1 MLTGLVC
8 TLAVVCAP
16 SISMARNFDADEL
29 AIEFAEIRPTGADV
43 TVTPGADATAAGVVL
58 DFEAG
63 KSGYPGVYL
72 MPNEGETWD
81 LSDFTCI
88 EFRVI
93 NQGEKPLYLTS
104 RIDNKGDHTKKP
116 WNSDSRRIKPGE
128 AGVIRTFFGYSYRKA
143 AFKLD
148 ASKVSKLMLFT
159 SKATENQSIKI
170 ESIKATKFKV
180 PFKSDFAPVNGELFG
195 GASSF
200 DVGQQLVTQNGA
212 MIEGG
217 ADAQP
222 LKVEFSKADQ
232 SVQFRA
238 WNARWDLRKGH
249 QLVVTLKNVG
259 RSAVS
264 PSAQAVSVGKKTTDR
279 VTVTEPIQAGQRAEI
294 IVPFMPAIPKLAGDK
309 NKFESN
315 KVEYVALYASDS
327 DQSQVLE
334 IESVVLASPAI
345 TLPEWVGQRPP
356 IEGDWVQTF
365 SEEFDGDAIDLTKW
379 NIYGPNF
386 WDKISHFSRDNVA
399 VEDGNAVL
407 TFEKRFGHHNDDPK
421 STRSNEYAT
430 GFLSTYGKWVQRY
443 GYFEARMKLP
453 EAPGLWPAFWLMPDR
468 GLDAGEQWQRQ
479 SINEDAMEFD
489 IMEYLSGWGTNR
501 FTVAF
506 HYDGYGKDHKATGAG
521 VYTAQDEEGYIT
533 TGLLWLPGLAVVYN
547 NGVEIVRWETDRI
560 STVESNIIFTFV
572 GGGWDNL
579 PIEDGELP
587 EDFEIDY
594 VRCWQLKEL
603 ASDVDGVQ
611 STQNT
616 LAAPTTPDAR

>member
-1 MLTGLVC
+1 MNYGY
-8 TLAVVCAP
+8 
-16 SISMARNFDADEL
+16 FDDANREYVITDP
-29 AIEFAEIRPTGADV
+29 R
-43 TVTPGADATAAGVVL
+43 TPAKWINYVGTL

-63 KSGYPGVYL
+63 QSGYPGVYL
-72 MPNEGETWD
+72 MPEKGASWD

-88 EFRVI
+88 EFKVL
-93 NQGEKPLYLTS
+93 NQSEKPIYLTS
-104 RIDNKGDHTKKP
+104 RVDNKGDHNLKP

-128 AGVIRTFFGYSYRKA
+128 VGVIRTFFGYSYRKA

-148 ASKVSKLMLFT
+148 ATKVSKLMLFT
-159 SKATENQSIKI
+159 GKAAENQSIKI
-170 ESIKATKFKV
+170 ESIKATKFQV
-180 PFKSDFAPVNGELFG
+180 PFKADFAPVNSELFG
-195 GASSF
+195 GSSSF
-200 DVGQQLVTQNGA
+200 DVAQQLVAENGA
-212 MIEGG
+212 TFEGG
-217 ADAQP
+217 SDRQP
-222 LKVEFSKADQ
+222 LKVAFSKAGQ

-238 WNARWDLRKGH
+238 LNARWDLRKGH

-259 RSAVS
+259 ETTVS

-279 VTVTEPIQAGQRAEI
+279 VTVTDPIRPGQSAEI
-294 IVPFMPAIPKLAGDK
+294 VVPFMPAIPKLAGDK

-315 KVEYVALYASDS
+315 KVEYVALYASDAE
-327 DQSQVLE
+327 QSQVLE
-334 IESVVLASPAI
+334 VESMVLAAPTI
-345 TLPEWVGQRPP
+345 TLPEWVGKRPP
-356 IEGDWVQTF
+356 VEGDWVQTF
-365 SEEFDGDAIDLTKW
+365 SEEFNGDAIDLTKW
-379 NIYGPNF
+379 NIYGPNY

-399 VEDGNAVL
+399 VKEDNAVL
-407 TFEKRFGHHNDDPK
+407 TFEKRFGHHNDDPN
-421 STRSNEYAT
+421 STRSNAYAT

-468 GLDAGEQWQRQ
+468 GLDAGEQWRRQ

-489 IMEYLSGWGTNR
+489 IMEYLSGWGAHR

-521 VYTAQDEEGYIT
+521 VYTAHDSEGYIT
-533 TGLLWLPGLAVVYN
+533 TGLLWLPGLAVIYN

-579 PIEDGELP
+579 PIENAELP

-594 VRCWQLKEL
+594 VRCWQLKDL
-603 ASDVDGVQ
+603 ASEVDGVQ
-611 STQNT
+611 SIQNT
-616 LAAPTTPDAR
+616 PAAPTHSDAEEEALSLR